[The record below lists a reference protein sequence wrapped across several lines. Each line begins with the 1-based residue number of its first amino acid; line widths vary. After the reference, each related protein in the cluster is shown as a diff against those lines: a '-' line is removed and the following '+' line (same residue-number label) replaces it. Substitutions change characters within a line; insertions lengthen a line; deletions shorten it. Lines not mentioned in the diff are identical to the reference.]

1 MVKNKC
7 WQKSPTKII
16 PEIQNAGLSSRFLC
30 MSKRNTREKGIKE
43 NFTEEVQI
51 CKFFLEENYHPFV
64 CLKKTK
70 ETEKSKNHI
79 RNANLLS
86 GNQQEMAKIEMICD
100 SIQLKTWQDHI
111 FGQPCPRDITD
122 FTLLGYLSAWP
133 AGIHWLQTLMAIWG
147 ASSPVWLGVL
157 TNSHEKTSSRFFPER
172 LIDNLLASHQQ
183 FTKTHINL
191 VILSWNANKL

>member
-1 MVKNKC
+1 MQVSAPDFFV
-7 WQKSPTKII
+7 W
-16 PEIQNAGLSSRFLC
+16 A
-30 MSKRNTREKGIKE
+30 KGTLGRKE
-43 NFTEEVQI
+43 
-51 CKFFLEENYHPFV
+51 
-64 CLKKTK
+64 LKKILQKKFRSANFSWKKIT
-70 ETEKSKNHI
+70 TLFMPEKSKNHI
-79 RNANLLS
+79 RNANLLPR
-86 GNQQEMAKIEMICD
+86 NQQEMAKIEMICD
-100 SIQLKTWQDHI
+100 SIQLKTCQDHI
-111 FGQPCPRDITD
+111 FGQPCPSDIVD
-122 FTLLGYLSAWP
+122 FTLLGYLSAWS